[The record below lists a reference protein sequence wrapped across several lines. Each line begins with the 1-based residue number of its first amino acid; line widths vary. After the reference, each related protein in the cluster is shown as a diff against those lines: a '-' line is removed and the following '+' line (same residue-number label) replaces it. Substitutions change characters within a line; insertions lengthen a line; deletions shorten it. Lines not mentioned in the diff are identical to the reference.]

1 MISMRKK
8 CSSTVV
14 GLVLLRLSI
23 TCGLQNSK
31 LNGTKRFSLPSI
43 KCSAAPPRL
52 RLLRLLPSARK
63 WNRWA
68 QFRQWNI
75 AEELGTM
82 SKNNFWGITLV
93 RRPVWRIGSLT
104 LIISCHKVT
113 SQWESVC
120 QYAEEAGQP
129 SRDNVFYQSDS
140 SLNMLMADPE
150 NLPNARVVA
159 VIFGFPSFVFNELS
173 RNPFQWFDVE
183 MFFLEE
189 SSNTSVK
196 ETKASFNSFV
206 VWDTCV

>member
-31 LNGTKRFSLPSI
+31 LNRTKRFSLPSI

-82 SKNNFWGITLV
+82 SKNNFCRITLV
-93 RRPVWRIGSLT
+93 RRPVWRIHSLT
-104 LIISCHKVT
+104 LIISCHKV
-113 SQWESVC
+113 SQWESIC

-129 SRDNVFYQSDS
+129 SRDNFLPIRFFAQHADGGLRKS
-140 SLNMLMADPE
+140 SK
-150 NLPNARVVA
+150 
-159 VIFGFPSFVFNELS
+159 S
-173 RNPFQWFDVE
+173 
-183 MFFLEE
+183 E
-189 SSNTSVK
+189 SSGSNFWFSV
-196 ETKASFNSFV
+196 V
-206 VWDTCV
+206 CV